1 MEPLRQ
7 LARKRLEGKK
17 VIAVMSTK
25 GGVGKSLIASLIALS
40 FPSSAVIDLDLHGMA
55 VPKLFGVE
63 GKLHEVSKEGIE
75 PFRIGNV
82 DIFSLAG
89 VVGDKYVVLPGRN
102 QANVMEELIAYSNV
116 RPQTVVFDMPP
127 GLGDE
132 VLVLEEVSDFLPVVV
147 TTPSRVSSKV
157 VNYILSYLKE
167 KGKKPY
173 VVVNMAYI
181 NCDGKVVRPWGVA
194 KGDLELPLDPTI
206 EDYVGRIYEYKGEVR
221 QKVEEFVRSKLM

>member
-75 PFRIGNV
+75 PFRVGNV

-116 RPQTVVFDMPP
+116 KSQTVIFDMPP

-132 VLVLEEVSDFLPVVV
+132 VLVLEEVSDFVPVVV
-147 TTPSRVSSKV
+147 TIPSRVSSKV
-157 VNYILSYLKE
+157 VNYVLGYLKE
-167 KGKKPY
+167 KGKRPY

-194 KGDLELPLDPTI
+194 KGDLELPLDPTV
-206 EDYVGRIYEYKGEVR
+206 EDYIGRIHEYKGEVR
-221 QKVEEFVRSKLM
+221 QKVEEFVRSKLV